1 MVPVHKGVPPE
12 GKGNPHVTTSYLLAN
27 LHCPSCVSSI
37 KDVLHETCDPDIF
50 WVSPNIVT
58 SVVTVEHKPTARASV
73 TNMTRA
79 LEDVGFEIE
88 AITTTA
94 LIDGET
100 QRRLLNNP
108 AGQGSSSS
116 AESAHDLEEGRG
128 GIMDGWLWN
137 RGAGRLSVH
146 ARAVKDRAH
155 LQNCEQCRREGQPCG
170 KEEDGLLRP
179 SSALK
184 KETETGSSNI
194 ISTPTSA
201 RPSISELES
210 AAHEG
215 PLWRATF
222 AVGGMTCAVCVNTIT
237 EELKKLPWIS
247 KVVVN
252 LVSNSATVD
261 FTEEGRA
268 ADIAESIED
277 LGYEATL
284 DQVVSLDKQKTEI
297 SNERT
302 VEIMVD
308 GLFCQHCPDRLSHSL
323 DGFQRK
329 LKIITPATL
338 QSPIIKLSYVPDAP
352 SFTIRHILSA
362 IEAADSSFKASIYH
376 PPTLEERSK
385 VIRRRH
391 QLQLIRRLI
400 ITFLVAIPTF
410 VIGIV
415 YMSLVPSDNA
425 VRHYLMEPWTSG
437 LSRTQVSL
445 CILATVTYF
454 FGADIFHVRSY
465 KEVRAMWKR
474 GSRTPM
480 IKRFTTF
487 GSMNMLISLGTTVA
501 YFSSVIQMIY
511 AAASRPDHFKD
522 KDVYFDTVV
531 FLTLF
536 ILAGRLIESYS
547 KSRTGDAVDMLRK
560 LKPNTAVLVEKD
572 KEMEHDTTVD
582 VDKLEIGDFVRVP
595 NGASPPGDGVV
606 VKGETKFDESSL
618 TGEARLVAKALG
630 DGVFAGTVNKQSPI
644 MIRITGVGGTSM
656 LDQIV
661 NIVQEGQT
669 KRAPMEQIA
678 DTMTSYFVPVITFF
692 AIITWVIWIVVGYA
706 GAVPDDVDA
715 NESWVAFALQFAIA
729 VFVVACPCG
738 LALAAPTAIF
748 VGGGLAARNGILV
761 KGGGEAFEKASK
773 VDCVVFDKTGTL
785 TRGGEPK
792 ITDAVVY
799 PDVENVND
807 DEALQLLAAL
817 KAVEDNSSHPIAK
830 AISAYCASRS
840 TEKVVVDNLE
850 EVPGKGMKASY
861 HMGDAEKSWSML
873 VGNEGLLRGFDVAIS
888 DKVGAL
894 LKKWSNEA
902 KSIALVATKQPGDD
916 SAWRVGAALS
926 ISDHIRPE
934 AVPIIKMLQE
944 SGKQVW
950 MLSGDN
956 ALTAKAVAR
965 LVGIPESNVIA
976 GVLPSEKAD
985 KITYL
990 QKTLQH
996 RAGNKKS
1003 NKNNSD
1009 EELATNH
1016 ALVAMVGDGI
1026 NDSPALTMADVGI
1039 AIGSGSDI
1047 AISSADFVLVKSDLR
1062 AVVTLLDLSRAV
1074 FRRIMFN
1081 FGWACVFNLC
1091 AVPVA
1096 AGVLFPIKT
1105 GGGDRVKLDPVWAS
1119 LAMALSSISVVLSS
1133 LALRWRVSVLG
1144 FRARK
1149 MKAVAEEVESV

>member
-1 MVPVHKGVPPE
+1 MAPAPKSFPPE
-12 GKGNPHVTTSYLLAN
+12 GAHVTTSYLLAN

-37 KDVLHETCDPDIF
+37 KDVLRETCGPDIF

-79 LEDVGFEIE
+79 LEDVGFEVE
-88 AITTTA
+88 AVTTTA
-94 LIDGET
+94 PVDAAV
-100 QRRLLNNP
+100 QRHLLLNTT
-108 AGQGSSSS
+108 ADQGSNS
-116 AESAHDLEEGRG
+116 AETSRNLEEGR

-137 RGAGRLSVH
+137 RSPKRLPGHVQ
-146 ARAVKDRAH
+146 AAKDRAH
-155 LQNCEQCRREGQPCG
+155 LQNCEQCRREGQICG
-170 KEEDGLLRP
+170 KVENGLRP

-184 KETETGSSNI
+184 KETETGSSR
-194 ISTPTSA
+194 ISTLTSG
-201 RPSISELES
+201 RPSVSELES
-210 AAHEG
+210 VAVAGDG
-215 PLWRATF
+215 PVWRATF

-237 EELKKLPWIS
+237 EELNKVPWIS

-261 FTEEGRA
+261 FVEEGRA
-268 ADIAESIED
+268 ADIAENIED

-284 DQVVSLDKQKTEI
+284 DQVVNLEKKQETRE
-297 SNERT
+297 ERT
-302 VEIMVD
+302 VEIRVD
-308 GLFCQHCPDRLSHSL
+308 GLFCQQCPDRLSASL
-323 DGFQRK
+323 DGFQKK
-329 LKIITPATL
+329 LKIVTPATL
-338 QSPIIKLSYVPDAP
+338 QSPIVKISYVPDAP
-352 SFTIRHILSA
+352 NFTIRHILSA
-362 IEAADSSFKASIYH
+362 IEAADPSFKASIYH

-385 VIRRRH
+385 IIRRRH
-391 QLQLIRRLI
+391 QMQLMRRLI
-400 ITFLVAIPTF
+400 LTFIVAIPTF
-410 VIGIV
+410 IIGIV
-415 YMSLVPSDNA
+415 YMSLIPHDDPVA
-425 VRHYLMEPWTSG
+425 HFFMKPWTSG
-437 LSRTQVSL
+437 LSRMQVSL
-445 CILATVTYF
+445 CILATITYF
-454 FGADIFHVRSY
+454 FGADVFHVRSF
-465 KEVRAMWKR
+465 KEVRAMWKP
-474 GSRTPM
+474 GSRTP
-480 IKRFTTF
+480 IIRRFTTF

-511 AAASRPDHFKD
+511 AAASNPHHFEG

-536 ILAGRLIESYS
+536 ILGGRLIESYS
-547 KSRTGDAVDMLRK
+547 KSKTGDAVDMLRK
-560 LKPNTAVLVEKD
+560 LKPNAAVLVEKT
-572 KEMEHDTTVD
+572 KEMEHDSTVD

-595 NGASPPGDGVV
+595 SGASPPGDGVV
-606 VKGETKFDESSL
+606 VKGESKFDESSL
-618 TGEARLVAKALG
+618 TGEARLVPKALG
-630 DGVFAGTVNKQSPI
+630 DEVFAGTVNKQSPI
-644 MIRITGVGGTSM
+644 LIQITGVGGTSM

-678 DTMTSYFVPVITFF
+678 DTMTSYFVPVITLF
-692 AIITWVIWIVVGYA
+692 AIITWVVWIAVGYT
-706 GAVPDDVDA
+706 GAVPDDVATD
-715 NESWVAFALQFAIA
+715 ESWVAFALQFAIA

-773 VDCVVFDKTGTL
+773 IDCVVFDKTGTL

-792 ITDAVVY
+792 ITDAVIY
-799 PDVENVND
+799 PDIETVDD

-830 AISAYCASRS
+830 AIAAYCASRS
-840 TEKVVVDNLE
+840 TERVTVDDLE
-850 EVPGKGMKASY
+850 EVPGKGMKATY
-861 HMGDAEKSWSML
+861 HMGDATKPWNML
-873 VGNEGLLRGFDVAIS
+873 VGNEGLMREFDVAIS
-888 DKVGAL
+888 ENVGRL
-894 LKKWSNEA
+894 LQRWSNEA
-902 KSIALVATKQPGDD
+902 KSIALVATKAPGAE
-916 SAWRVGAALS
+916 STWRLGAALS
-926 ISDHIRPE
+926 ISDNIRPE
-934 AVPIIKMLQE
+934 AISIIRMLKE

-950 MLSGDN
+950 MISGDN

-965 LVGIPESNVIA
+965 LVGIDEANVIA

-990 QKTLQH
+990 QKTLKQ
-996 RAGNKKS
+996 RAGRKG
-1003 NKNNSD
+1003 
-1009 EELATNH
+1009 EESTTKR

-1062 AVVTLLDLSRAV
+1062 SVVTLIDLSRAV

-1081 FGWACVFNLC
+1081 FGWACIFNLC

-1096 AGVLFPIKT
+1096 AGVLYPIRT
-1105 GGGDRVKLDPVWAS
+1105 GGGERIKLDPVWAA

-1133 LALRWRVSVLG
+1133 LALRWGIPGVG

-1149 MKAVAEEVESV
+1149 FKVPGEETT